1 MTKISITPQPL
12 LSYEDLVTKA
22 IGELG
27 RAQILIAIVHFIPY
41 VLLPMSMIT
50 VSFSTGRTNWW
61 KVSHVYNE
69 TGILLSYKKQNERLV
84 LVPTIF

>member
-1 MTKISITPQPL
+1 MTKISITPPPL
-12 LSYEDLVTKA
+12 LSYEDHVTKA

-27 RAQILIAIVHFIPY
+27 RAQALIALVHFIPFG
-41 VLLPMSMIT
+41 LMPFSMIT

-69 TGILLSYKKQNERLV
+69 TGMSSFLQKA
-84 LVPTIF
+84 